1 MKTNNILTLSI
12 VMFVSLLTFSCKE
25 TTTKEN
31 PMEEKTQ
38 SQANDDNM
46 EAMPVLDSSL
56 DPLVIGK
63 EFSKVFS
70 DTLNVQMYEFTM
82 KPGDSVGLHQ
92 HLDHSVYVLQG
103 GKLMLYINGTDPVE
117 MELISGVGF
126 VAGPLTDAATNV
138 GETTIK
144 LLLTEIHR
152 PREN

>member
-12 VMFVSLLTFSCKE
+12 VVFVSLLTFSCKE

-46 EAMPVLDSSL
+46 EAMPVLDPSL

>member
-1 MKTNNILTLSI
+1 MKTKINLTLCVI
-12 VMFVSLLTFSCKE
+12 VLVSLLTFSCKE
-25 TTTKEN
+25 TVTKDN
-31 PMEEKTQ
+31 PIEEKTQ
-38 SQANDDNM
+38 SQANIDN
-46 EAMPVLDSSL
+46 ENTMPVLDPAL
-56 DPLVIGK
+56 DPLVVGK

-103 GKLMLYINGTDPVE
+103 GKLKLYINGTNPVD
-117 MELISGVGF
+117 MELKSGVGF
-126 VAGPLTDAATNV
+126 VGGPLTDAAKNI

-144 LLLTEIHR
+144 LILTEIHR

>member
-1 MKTNNILTLSI
+1 MKAKINFTLWA

-25 TTTKEN
+25 TTTKAD
-31 PMEEKTQ
+31 PTEEKTQ
-38 SQANDDNM
+38 SQVNVDNKD
-46 EAMPVLDSSL
+46 AMPAMDPAL
-56 DPLVIGK
+56 DPLVVGK

-92 HLDHSVYVLQG
+92 HLDHAVYVLEG
-103 GKLMLYINGTDPVE
+103 GKLMVYINGTDPVE
-117 MELISGVGF
+117 MELQAGVGF
-126 VAGPLTDAATNV
+126 VGGPLTDAAKNV

-152 PREN
+152 PRE